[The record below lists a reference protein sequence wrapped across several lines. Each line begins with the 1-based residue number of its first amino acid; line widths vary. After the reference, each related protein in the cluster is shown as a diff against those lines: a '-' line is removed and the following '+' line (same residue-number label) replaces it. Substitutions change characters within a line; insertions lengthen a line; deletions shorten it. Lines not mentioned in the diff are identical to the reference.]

1 MEIGNREI
9 EQIVQQVIAN
19 LGVGKAAG
27 GDYGVFENM
36 NDAIDAAYIAQKDWY
51 ENYNVKAREKIIAAI
66 RKVSLEHAEDLAKR
80 VHEETKMGRYEDK
93 IIKHIEVINGTPGT
107 ECLTTDCITG
117 DSGLMIE

>member
-19 LGVGKAAG
+19 LGVGKAAAG

-36 NDAIDAAYIAQKDWY
+36 SDAIDAAYIAQKDWY

-66 RKVSLEHAEDLAKR
+66 RKVSLEHAEDLSYIPGSVRLRAPLPLSFDQLR
-80 VHEETKMGRYEDK
+80 DLYRSNESLSAADEEELK
-93 IIKHIEVINGTPGT
+93 N
-107 ECLTTDCITG
+107 
-117 DSGLMIE
+117 

>member
-36 NDAIDAAYIAQKDWY
+36 ND
-51 ENYNVKAREKIIAAI
+51 
-66 RKVSLEHAEDLAKR
+66 DLTSK
-80 VHEETKMGRYEDK
+80 Y
-93 IIKHIEVINGTPGT
+93 
-107 ECLTTDCITG
+107 
-117 DSGLMIE
+117 